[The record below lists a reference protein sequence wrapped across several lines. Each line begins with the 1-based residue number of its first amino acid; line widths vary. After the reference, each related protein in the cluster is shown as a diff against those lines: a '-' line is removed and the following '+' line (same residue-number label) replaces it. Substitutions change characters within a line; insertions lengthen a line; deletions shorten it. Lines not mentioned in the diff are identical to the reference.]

1 MKTLLKFS
9 FKRRFL
15 NKMTLF
21 LQLMFIVIITLMFYF
36 DKVSDLFNLEFNQPI
51 PIYIEPSL
59 RKLIIN
65 ESEWESKGFVLSPNK
80 DSITI
85 SKIKDVYTISLVDDM
100 FTQSKIYELLLD
112 NHQKRKENSS
122 NPSVYKWLEDYQ
134 KIEVN
139 FLEYKQEENQFKHQL
154 IILFLT
160 SIYFMLLN
168 FIAVNSNEIIMEKT
182 SHMIPII
189 LTHVKIRTHFL
200 SKLIIGF
207 SSVLFQIIS
216 SLGVVGVIAYSRYQ
230 LDRGVGL
237 IKLLVKFLPFK
248 LDSLNLDDILKLL
261 DISWNDFYQVLLGL
275 VFILIGI
282 LIIQIFI
289 LILSSKVKT
298 MEEAASIQGPFYLI
312 LLIIYYLALS
322 LNTTQSLS
330 SGFGYVLSYIP
341 VFSMLIMPMRLLTQ
355 HVMPIEIMTSLLFSF
370 ALISLIF
377 ILLYPLYKEG
387 IREEG

>member
-1 MKTLLKFS
+1 
-9 FKRRFL
+9 
-15 NKMTLF
+15 
-21 LQLMFIVIITLMFYF
+21 
-36 DKVSDLFNLEFNQPI
+36 
-51 PIYIEPSL
+51 
-59 RKLIIN
+59 
-65 ESEWESKGFVLSPNK
+65 
-80 DSITI
+80 
-85 SKIKDVYTISLVDDM
+85 
-100 FTQSKIYELLLD
+100 
-112 NHQKRKENSS
+112 
-122 NPSVYKWLEDYQ
+122 
-134 KIEVN
+134 
-139 FLEYKQEENQFKHQL
+139 
-154 IILFLT
+154 
-160 SIYFMLLN
+160 
-168 FIAVNSNEIIMEKT
+168 MEKT

-216 SLGVVGVIAYSRYQ
+216 SLGVVGLIAYSRYQ
-230 LDRGVGL
+230 LDRGEGL

-248 LDSLNLDDILKLL
+248 LESLNLDDILKLL
-261 DISWNDFYQVLLGL
+261 DISWNDFYQILLGL

-282 LIIQIFI
+282 LIIQILI

>member
-21 LQLMFIVIITLMFYF
+21 LQLMFIAIITLMFYF
-36 DKVSDLFNLEFNQPI
+36 DKVSDLFNLEFNQPL

-65 ESEWESKGFVLSPNK
+65 ETEWESKGFVLSTNK
-80 DSITI
+80 DSINI
-85 SKIKDVYTISLVDDM
+85 SKVKEVYTISLVEDM

-216 SLGVVGVIAYSRYQ
+216 SLGVVGLIAYSRYQ
-230 LDRGVGL
+230 LDRGEGL

-248 LDSLNLDDILKLL
+248 LDTVSLDDILKLL
-261 DISWNDFYQVLLGL
+261 DISWNDFYQVLLGI

-282 LIIQIFI
+282 LIIQILI

-330 SGFGYVLSYIP
+330 SGFGYILSYIP

-377 ILLYPLYKEG
+377 ILMYPLYKEG

>member
-36 DKVSDLFNLEFNQPI
+36 DKVSDVFNLEFNQPI

-59 RKLIIN
+59 RKLIVN
-65 ESEWESKGFVLSPNK
+65 ESAWTSKGFVLSTNK
-80 DSITI
+80 NSITI
-85 SKIKDVYTISLVDDM
+85 SKVKDKYTISLVDDL

-134 KIEVN
+134 KIDVE
-139 FLEYKQEENQFKHQL
+139 FLEYHQEENQFKHQL

-189 LTHVKIRTHFL
+189 LTHVKIRTHFM

-207 SSVLFQIIS
+207 SAVLFQIMS
-216 SLGVVGVIAYSRYQ
+216 SIGVVGIIAYTRYQ
-230 LDRGVGL
+230 LDRGEGL

-248 LDSLNLDDILKLL
+248 LELMNLDDLLKLL
-261 DISWNDFYQVLLGL
+261 DLDWNDFYQVVLGL
-275 VFILIGI
+275 IFILIGI
-282 LIIQIFI
+282 LIIQILI

-330 SGFGYVLSYIP
+330 SGFGYLLSYIP
-341 VFSMLIMPMRLLTQ
+341 IFSMLIMPMRLLTQ
-355 HVMPIEIMTSLLFSF
+355 HVMPMEIITSILFSF
-370 ALISLIF
+370 ALISLTF
-377 ILLYPLYKEG
+377 ILMYPLYIRG
-387 IREEG
+387 LREEG

>member
-21 LQLMFIVIITLMFYF
+21 LQIMFIVIITLMFYF

-65 ESEWESKGFVLSPNK
+65 ESEWENKGFVLSTNK
-80 DSITI
+80 DSISI
-85 SKIKDVYTISLVDDM
+85 SKVKEVYTISLVEDM
-100 FTQSKIYELLLD
+100 FTQSKIYDLLLD

-237 IKLLVKFLPFK
+237 IKLLVKLLPLK
-248 LDSLNLDDILKLL
+248 LDALNLEDILKLL
-261 DISWNDFYQVLLGL
+261 DISWNDLYQVLLGL

-282 LIIQIFI
+282 LIIQILI

-330 SGFGYVLSYIP
+330 SGFGYILSYIP
-341 VFSMLIMPMRLLTQ
+341 IFSMLIMPMRLLTQ

-377 ILLYPLYKEG
+377 ILLYPLYMEG

>member
-1 MKTLLKFS
+1 MKTLLQFS

-21 LQLMFIVIITLMFYF
+21 LQIIFILVISIMFYF
-36 DKVSDLFNLEFNQPI
+36 DKISELLNLEFNKPI
-51 PIYIEPSL
+51 PIYIEPNL
-59 RKLIIN
+59 RKLIVN
-65 ESEWESKGFVLSPNK
+65 EAEWKNKGFEFTTK
-80 DSITI
+80 KESITI
-85 SKIKDVYTISLVDDM
+85 SYSKDVYSITLVDDLM
-100 FTQSKIYELLLD
+100 TQSKIYDLLLD
-112 NHQKRKENSS
+112 NHQKRKESSSNSS
-122 NPSVYKWLEDYQ
+122 VYRWLEDYRS
-134 KIEVN
+134 IEVD
-139 FLEYKQEENQFKHQL
+139 FLEYKYEDNQFKHQI

-189 LTHVKIRTHFL
+189 LTHVKIKTHFI

-207 SSVLFQIIS
+207 ASVLFQIIS
-216 SLGVVGVIAYSRYQ
+216 SIGIVGLIGYSRYQ
-230 LDRGVGL
+230 LDKGEGL
-237 IKLLVKFLPFK
+237 IRLLVKFSPFK
-248 LDSLNLDDILKLL
+248 LDSFNLDDILKLL
-261 DISWNDFYQVLLGL
+261 DLSMNDLVQVSIGL

-282 LIIQIFI
+282 FIIQILI

-298 MEEAASIQGPFYLI
+298 MEEAASIQGPFYLV

-330 SGFGYVLSYIP
+330 SNLGLTLSYIP
-341 VFSMLIMPMRLLTQ
+341 IFSMLIMPMRLLTQ
-355 HVMPIEIMTSLLFSF
+355 HVMPIEIMISILFSF

-377 ILLYPLYKEG
+377 IVMYPLYCTG
-387 IREEG
+387 LREEG

>member
-1 MKTLLKFS
+1 MKTLLQFS

-21 LQLMFIVIITLMFYF
+21 LQIIFILVISILFYF
-36 DKVSDLFNLEFNQPI
+36 DKISELLNLEFNKPI
-51 PIYIEPSL
+51 PIYIEPNL
-59 RKLIIN
+59 RKQIVN
-65 ESEWESKGFVLSPNK
+65 EAEWKNKGFEFTTNK
-80 DSITI
+80 ESITI
-85 SKIKDVYTISLVDDM
+85 SYSKDVYSITLVDDLM
-100 FTQSKIYELLLD
+100 TQSKIYDLLLD
-112 NHQKRKENSS
+112 NHQKRKESSSNSS
-122 NPSVYKWLEDYQ
+122 VYRWLEDYRS
-134 KIEVN
+134 IDVD
-139 FLEYKQEENQFKHQL
+139 FLEYKYEDNQFKHQI

-189 LTHVKIRTHFL
+189 LTHVKIKTHFI

-207 SSVLFQIIS
+207 ASVLFQIIS
-216 SLGVVGVIAYSRYQ
+216 SIGIVGLIGYSRYQ
-230 LDRGVGL
+230 LDKGEGL
-237 IKLLVKFLPFK
+237 IRLLVKFLPFK
-248 LDSLNLDDILKLL
+248 LDSFNLDDILKLL
-261 DISWNDFYQVLLGL
+261 DLSMNDLVQVSIGL

-282 LIIQIFI
+282 FIIQILI

-298 MEEAASIQGPFYLI
+298 MEEAASIQGPFYLV

-330 SGFGYVLSYIP
+330 SNLGLTLSYIP
-341 VFSMLIMPMRLLTQ
+341 IFSMLIMPMRLLTQ
-355 HVMPIEIMTSLLFSF
+355 HVMPIEIMISILFSF

-377 ILLYPLYKEG
+377 IIMYPIYCEG
-387 IREEG
+387 LREEG

>member
-21 LQLMFIVIITLMFYF
+21 LQIMFIVVITLMFYF

-65 ESEWESKGFVLSPNK
+65 ESEWESKGFILSTNK

-85 SKIKDVYTISLVDDM
+85 SKHKDVYTISLVEDM

-112 NHQKRKENSS
+112 NHQKRKETSS

-189 LTHVKIRTHFL
+189 LTHVKIRTHFM

-207 SSVLFQIIS
+207 ISVLFQILS
-216 SLGVVGVIAYSRYQ
+216 SLGVVGLIAYSRYQ
-230 LDRGVGL
+230 LDRGEGL
-237 IKLLVKFLPFK
+237 IKFLVKFLPFK
-248 LDSLNLDDILKLL
+248 LDSLSLDDIFNLL
-261 DISWNDFYQVLLGL
+261 DLSWNDFYQVVLGL
-275 VFILIGI
+275 VFILLGI
-282 LIIQIFI
+282 FIIQILI

-330 SGFGYVLSYIP
+330 SGFGYILSFIP
-341 VFSMLIMPMRLLTQ
+341 IFSMLNMPMRLLTQ
-355 HVMPIEIMTSLLFSF
+355 HVMSIEIMTSILFSF

-377 ILLYPLYKEG
+377 ILMYPLYKKG

>member
-21 LQLMFIVIITLMFYF
+21 LQIMFIVVITLMFYF

-65 ESEWESKGFVLSPNK
+65 DSEWESKGFILSTNK

-85 SKIKDVYTISLVDDM
+85 SKHKDVYTISLVEDM

-112 NHQKRKENSS
+112 NHQKRKETSS

-189 LTHVKIRTHFL
+189 LTHVKIRTHFM

-207 SSVLFQIIS
+207 SSVLFQILS
-216 SLGVVGVIAYSRYQ
+216 SLGVVGLIAYSRYQ
-230 LDRGVGL
+230 LDRGEGL
-237 IKLLVKFLPFK
+237 IKFLVKFLPFK
-248 LDSLNLDDILKLL
+248 LDSISLDDIFNLL
-261 DISWNDFYQVLLGL
+261 DLSWNDFYQVVLGL
-275 VFILIGI
+275 VFILLGI
-282 LIIQIFI
+282 FIIQILI

-330 SGFGYVLSYIP
+330 SGFGYILSFLPI
-341 VFSMLIMPMRLLTQ
+341 FSMLIMPMRLLTQ
-355 HVMPIEIMTSLLFSF
+355 HVMSIEIMTSILFSF

-377 ILLYPLYKEG
+377 ILMYPLYKKG

>member
-1 MKTLLKFS
+1 MKTLLQFS

-21 LQLMFIVIITLMFYF
+21 LQIIFILVISIMFYF
-36 DKVSDLFNLEFNQPI
+36 DKISELLNLEFNKPI
-51 PIYIEPSL
+51 PIYIEPNL
-59 RKLIIN
+59 RKLIVN
-65 ESEWESKGFVLSPNK
+65 EAEWKNKGFEFTTK
-80 DSITI
+80 KESITI
-85 SKIKDVYTISLVDDM
+85 SYSKDVYTITLVDDLM
-100 FTQSKIYELLLD
+100 TQSKIYDLLLD
-112 NHQKRKENSS
+112 NHQKRKESSSNSS
-122 NPSVYKWLEDYQ
+122 VYRWLEDYRT
-134 KIEVN
+134 IEVD
-139 FLEYKQEENQFKHQL
+139 FLEYKYEDNQFKHQI

-189 LTHVKIRTHFL
+189 LTHVKIKTHFI

-207 SSVLFQIIS
+207 ASVLFQIIS
-216 SLGVVGVIAYSRYQ
+216 SIGIVGLIGYSRYQ
-230 LDRGVGL
+230 LDKGEGL
-237 IKLLVKFLPFK
+237 IRLLVKFLPFK
-248 LDSLNLDDILKLL
+248 LDSFNLDDILKLL
-261 DISWNDFYQVLLGL
+261 DLSMNDLVQVSIGL

-282 LIIQIFI
+282 FIIQILI

-298 MEEAASIQGPFYLI
+298 MEEAASIQGPFYLV

-330 SGFGYVLSYIP
+330 SNLGLTLSYIP
-341 VFSMLIMPMRLLTQ
+341 IFSMLIMPMRLLTQ
-355 HVMPIEIMTSLLFSF
+355 HVMPIEIMISILFSF

-377 ILLYPLYKEG
+377 IIMYPIYCEG
-387 IREEG
+387 LREEG

>member
-1 MKTLLKFS
+1 MKTLLQFS

-21 LQLMFIVIITLMFYF
+21 LQIIFILVISIMFYF
-36 DKVSDLFNLEFNQPI
+36 DKISELLNLEFNKPI
-51 PIYIEPSL
+51 PIYIEPNL
-59 RKLIIN
+59 RKQIVN
-65 ESEWESKGFVLSPNK
+65 EAEWKNKGFEFTTNK
-80 DSITI
+80 ESITI
-85 SKIKDVYTISLVDDM
+85 SYSKDVYSITLVDDLM
-100 FTQSKIYELLLD
+100 TQSKIYDLLLD
-112 NHQKRKENSS
+112 NHQKRKESSSNSS
-122 NPSVYKWLEDYQ
+122 VYRWLEDYRS
-134 KIEVN
+134 IEVD
-139 FLEYKQEENQFKHQL
+139 FLEYKYEDNQFKHQI

-189 LTHVKIRTHFL
+189 LTHVKIKTHFI

-207 SSVLFQIIS
+207 ASVLFQIIS
-216 SLGVVGVIAYSRYQ
+216 SIGIVGLIGYSRYQ
-230 LDRGVGL
+230 LDKGEGL
-237 IKLLVKFLPFK
+237 IRLLVKFLPFK
-248 LDSLNLDDILKLL
+248 LDSFNLDDILKLL
-261 DISWNDFYQVLLGL
+261 DLSMNDLVQVSIGL

-282 LIIQIFI
+282 FIIQILI

-298 MEEAASIQGPFYLI
+298 MEEAASIQGPFYLV

-330 SGFGYVLSYIP
+330 SNLGLTLSYLPI
-341 VFSMLIMPMRLLTQ
+341 FSMLIMPMRLLTQ
-355 HVMPIEIMTSLLFSF
+355 HVMPIEIMISILFSF

-377 ILLYPLYKEG
+377 IIMYPIYCEG
-387 IREEG
+387 LREEG

>member
-1 MKTLLKFS
+1 MKTLLQFS

-21 LQLMFIVIITLMFYF
+21 LQIIFILVISIMFYF
-36 DKVSDLFNLEFNQPI
+36 DKISELLNLEFNRPI
-51 PIYIEPSL
+51 PIYIEPNL
-59 RKLIIN
+59 RKLIVN
-65 ESEWESKGFVLSPNK
+65 EAEWKNKGFEFTTK
-80 DSITI
+80 KESITI
-85 SKIKDVYTISLVDDM
+85 SYSKDVYTITLVDDLM
-100 FTQSKIYELLLD
+100 TQSKIYDLLLD
-112 NHQKRKENSS
+112 NHQKRKESSSNSS
-122 NPSVYKWLEDYQ
+122 VYRWLEDYRS
-134 KIEVN
+134 IDVD
-139 FLEYKQEENQFKHQL
+139 FLEYKYEDNQFKHQI

-189 LTHVKIRTHFL
+189 LTHVKIKTHFI

-207 SSVLFQIIS
+207 ASVLFQIIS
-216 SLGVVGVIAYSRYQ
+216 SIGIVGLIGYSRYQ
-230 LDRGVGL
+230 LDKGEGL
-237 IKLLVKFLPFK
+237 IRLLVKFLPFK
-248 LDSLNLDDILKLL
+248 LDSFNLDDILKLL
-261 DISWNDFYQVLLGL
+261 DLSMNDLVQVSIGL

-282 LIIQIFI
+282 FIIQILI

-298 MEEAASIQGPFYLI
+298 MEEAASIQGPFYLV

-330 SGFGYVLSYIP
+330 SNLGLTLSYIP
-341 VFSMLIMPMRLLTQ
+341 IFSMLIMPMRLLTQ
-355 HVMPIEIMTSLLFSF
+355 HVMPIEIMISILFSF

-377 ILLYPLYKEG
+377 IIMYPIYCEG
-387 IREEG
+387 LREEG

>member
-21 LQLMFIVIITLMFYF
+21 LQIMFIAVITLMFYF
-36 DKVSDLFNLEFNQPI
+36 DKVSDLFNLEFNKPI

-65 ESEWESKGFVLSPNK
+65 EPEWESKGFVLSTNK
-80 DSITI
+80 DSISI
-85 SKIKDVYTISLVDDM
+85 SKVKDVYTISLVEDM

-112 NHQKRKENSS
+112 NHQKRKEKSS

-134 KIEVN
+134 QIDVN

-216 SLGVVGVIAYSRYQ
+216 SMGIVGLIAYSRYQ
-230 LDRGVGL
+230 LDRGEGL
-237 IKLLVKFLPFK
+237 IKLLVKFFPFK
-248 LDSLNLDDILKLL
+248 LDSLDLDDILKLL
-261 DISWNDFYQVLLGL
+261 DISWDDFYQVLLGL

-282 LIIQIFI
+282 LIIQILI

-330 SGFGYVLSYIP
+330 SGFGYILSYLPI
-341 VFSMLIMPMRLLTQ
+341 FSMLIMPMRLLTQ

-377 ILLYPLYKEG
+377 ILMYPLYKEG

>member
-1 MKTLLKFS
+1 MKTLLQFS

-21 LQLMFIVIITLMFYF
+21 LQIIFILVISIMFYF
-36 DKVSDLFNLEFNQPI
+36 DKISELLNLEFNKPI
-51 PIYIEPSL
+51 PIYIEPNL
-59 RKLIIN
+59 RKLIVN
-65 ESEWESKGFVLSPNK
+65 EAEWKNKGFEFTTNK
-80 DSITI
+80 ESITI
-85 SKIKDVYTISLVDDM
+85 SYSKDVYTITLVDDLM
-100 FTQSKIYELLLD
+100 TQSKIYDLLLD
-112 NHQKRKENSS
+112 NHQKRKESSSNSS
-122 NPSVYKWLEDYQ
+122 VYRWLEDYRS
-134 KIEVN
+134 IDVD
-139 FLEYKQEENQFKHQL
+139 FLEYKYEDNQFKHQI

-189 LTHVKIRTHFL
+189 LTHVKIKTHFI

-207 SSVLFQIIS
+207 ASVLFQIIS
-216 SLGVVGVIAYSRYQ
+216 SIGIVGLIGYSRYQ
-230 LDRGVGL
+230 LDKGEGL
-237 IKLLVKFLPFK
+237 IRLLVKFLPFK
-248 LDSLNLDDILKLL
+248 LDSFNLDDILKLL
-261 DISWNDFYQVLLGL
+261 DLSMNDLVQVSIGL

-282 LIIQIFI
+282 FIIQILI

-298 MEEAASIQGPFYLI
+298 MEEAASIQGPFYLV

-330 SGFGYVLSYIP
+330 SNLGLTLSYIP
-341 VFSMLIMPMRLLTQ
+341 IFSMLIMPMRLLTQ
-355 HVMPIEIMTSLLFSF
+355 HVMPIEIMISILFSF

-377 ILLYPLYKEG
+377 IIMYPIYCEG
-387 IREEG
+387 LREEG

>member
-1 MKTLLKFS
+1 MKTLLQFS

-21 LQLMFIVIITLMFYF
+21 LQIIFILVISIMFYF
-36 DKVSDLFNLEFNQPI
+36 DKISELLNLEFNKPI
-51 PIYIEPSL
+51 PIYIEPNL
-59 RKLIIN
+59 RKQIVN
-65 ESEWESKGFVLSPNK
+65 EAEWKNKGFEFTTK
-80 DSITI
+80 KESITI
-85 SKIKDVYTISLVDDM
+85 SYSKDVYSITLVDDLM
-100 FTQSKIYELLLD
+100 TQSKIYDLLLD
-112 NHQKRKENSS
+112 NHQKRKESSSNSS
-122 NPSVYKWLEDYQ
+122 VYRWLEDYRS
-134 KIEVN
+134 IDVD
-139 FLEYKQEENQFKHQL
+139 FLEYKYEDNQFKHQI

-189 LTHVKIRTHFL
+189 LTHVKIKTHFI

-207 SSVLFQIIS
+207 ASVLFQIIS
-216 SLGVVGVIAYSRYQ
+216 SIGIVGLIGYSRYQ
-230 LDRGVGL
+230 LDKGEGL
-237 IKLLVKFLPFK
+237 IRLLVKFLPFK
-248 LDSLNLDDILKLL
+248 LDSFNLDDILKLL
-261 DISWNDFYQVLLGL
+261 DLSMNDLVQVSIGL

-282 LIIQIFI
+282 FIIQILI

-298 MEEAASIQGPFYLI
+298 MEEAASIQGPFYLV

-330 SGFGYVLSYIP
+330 SNLGLTLSYIP
-341 VFSMLIMPMRLLTQ
+341 IFSMLIMPMRLLTQ
-355 HVMPIEIMTSLLFSF
+355 HVMPIEIMISILFSF

-377 ILLYPLYKEG
+377 IIMYPIYCEG
-387 IREEG
+387 LREEG

>member
-1 MKTLLKFS
+1 MKTLLQFS

-21 LQLMFIVIITLMFYF
+21 LQIIFILVISIMFYF
-36 DKVSDLFNLEFNQPI
+36 DKISELLNLEFNKPI
-51 PIYIEPSL
+51 PIYIEPNL
-59 RKLIIN
+59 RKLIVN
-65 ESEWESKGFVLSPNK
+65 EAEWKNKGFEFTTK
-80 DSITI
+80 KESITI
-85 SKIKDVYTISLVDDM
+85 SYSKDVYSITLVHDLM
-100 FTQSKIYELLLD
+100 TQSKIYDLLLD
-112 NHQKRKENSS
+112 NHQKRKESSSNSS
-122 NPSVYKWLEDYQ
+122 VYRWLEDYRS
-134 KIEVN
+134 IDVD
-139 FLEYKQEENQFKHQL
+139 FLEYKYEDNQFKHQI

-189 LTHVKIRTHFL
+189 LTHVKIKTHFI

-207 SSVLFQIIS
+207 ASVLFQIIS
-216 SLGVVGVIAYSRYQ
+216 SIGIVGLIGYSRYQ
-230 LDRGVGL
+230 LDKGEGL
-237 IKLLVKFLPFK
+237 IRLLVKFLPFK
-248 LDSLNLDDILKLL
+248 LDSFNLDDILKLL
-261 DISWNDFYQVLLGL
+261 DLSMNDLVQVSIGL

-282 LIIQIFI
+282 FIIQILI

-298 MEEAASIQGPFYLI
+298 MEEAASIQGPFYLV

-330 SGFGYVLSYIP
+330 SNLGLTLSYIP
-341 VFSMLIMPMRLLTQ
+341 IFSMLIMPMRLLTQ
-355 HVMPIEIMTSLLFSF
+355 HVMPIEIMISILFSF

-377 ILLYPLYKEG
+377 IIMYPIYCEG
-387 IREEG
+387 LREEG

>member
-1 MKTLLKFS
+1 MNTLLKFS

-21 LQLMFIVIITLMFYF
+21 LQLMFIVIVTLMFYF
-36 DKVSDLFNLEFNQPI
+36 DKVSDVFNLEFNQPI
-51 PIYIEPSL
+51 SIYIEPSL
-59 RKLIIN
+59 RKLIVN
-65 ESEWESKGFVLSPNK
+65 ESAWTSKGFVLSTNK
-80 DSITI
+80 NSITI
-85 SKIKDVYTISLVDDM
+85 SKVKDKYTISLVDDL

-112 NHQKRKENSS
+112 NHQKRKESSS

-134 KIEVN
+134 KIDVE
-139 FLEYKQEENQFKHQL
+139 FLEYHQEENQFKHQL

-189 LTHVKIRTHFL
+189 LTHVKIRTHFM

-207 SSVLFQIIS
+207 SAVLFQIMS
-216 SLGVVGVIAYSRYQ
+216 SIGVVGIIAYTRYQ
-230 LDRGVGL
+230 LDRGEGL

-248 LDSLNLDDILKLL
+248 LELMNLDDLLKLL
-261 DISWNDFYQVLLGL
+261 DLDWNDFYQIVLGL
-275 VFILIGI
+275 IFILIGI
-282 LIIQIFI
+282 LIIQILI

-330 SGFGYVLSYIP
+330 SGFGYLLSFIP
-341 VFSMLIMPMRLLTQ
+341 IFSMLIMPMRLLTQ
-355 HVMPIEIMTSLLFSF
+355 HVMPMEIITSILFSF
-370 ALISLIF
+370 ALISLTF
-377 ILLYPLYKEG
+377 ILMYPLYIRG
-387 IREEG
+387 LREEG

>member
-21 LQLMFIVIITLMFYF
+21 LQIMFIAIITLIFYF

-65 ESEWESKGFVLSPNK
+65 ETEWESKGFVLSTNK
-80 DSITI
+80 DSINI
-85 SKIKDVYTISLVDDM
+85 SKVKEVYTISLVEDM

-216 SLGVVGVIAYSRYQ
+216 SLGVVGLIAYSRYQ
-230 LDRGVGL
+230 LDRGEGL

-248 LDSLNLDDILKLL
+248 LDTVSLDDILKLL
-261 DISWNDFYQVLLGL
+261 DISWNDFYQVLLGI

-282 LIIQIFI
+282 LIIQILI

-330 SGFGYVLSYIP
+330 SGFGYILSYIP

-370 ALISLIF
+370 TLISLIF
-377 ILLYPLYKEG
+377 ILMYPLYKKG

>member
-1 MKTLLKFS
+1 MKTLLQFS

-21 LQLMFIVIITLMFYF
+21 LQVIFILVISIMFYF
-36 DKVSDLFNLEFNQPI
+36 DKISELLNLEFNKPI
-51 PIYIEPSL
+51 PIYIEPNL
-59 RKLIIN
+59 RKLIVN
-65 ESEWESKGFVLSPNK
+65 EAEWKNKGFEFTTK
-80 DSITI
+80 KESISI
-85 SKIKDVYTISLVDDM
+85 SYSKDVYSITLVDDLM
-100 FTQSKIYELLLD
+100 TQSKIYDLLLD
-112 NHQKRKENSS
+112 NHQKRKESSSNSS
-122 NPSVYKWLEDYQ
+122 VYRWLEDYRS
-134 KIEVN
+134 IDVD
-139 FLEYKQEENQFKHQL
+139 FLEYKYEDNQFKHQI

-189 LTHVKIRTHFL
+189 LTHVKIKTHFI

-207 SSVLFQIIS
+207 ASVLFQIIS
-216 SLGVVGVIAYSRYQ
+216 SIGIVGLIGYSRYQ
-230 LDRGVGL
+230 LDKGEGL
-237 IKLLVKFLPFK
+237 IRLLVKFLPFK
-248 LDSLNLDDILKLL
+248 LDSFNLDDILKLL
-261 DISWNDFYQVLLGL
+261 DLSMNDLVQVSIGL

-282 LIIQIFI
+282 FIIQILI

-298 MEEAASIQGPFYLI
+298 MEEAASIQGPFYLV

-330 SGFGYVLSYIP
+330 SNLGLTLSYIP
-341 VFSMLIMPMRLLTQ
+341 IFSMLIMPMRLLTQ
-355 HVMPIEIMTSLLFSF
+355 HVMPIEIMISILFSF

-377 ILLYPLYKEG
+377 IIMYPIYCEG
-387 IREEG
+387 LREEG

>member
-1 MKTLLKFS
+1 MKTLLQFS

-21 LQLMFIVIITLMFYF
+21 LQIIFILVISIMFYF
-36 DKVSDLFNLEFNQPI
+36 DKISELLNLEFNKPI
-51 PIYIEPSL
+51 PIYIEPNL
-59 RKLIIN
+59 RKLIVN
-65 ESEWESKGFVLSPNK
+65 EAEWKNKGFEFTTNK
-80 DSITI
+80 ESITI
-85 SKIKDVYTISLVDDM
+85 SYSKDVYSITLVDDLM
-100 FTQSKIYELLLD
+100 TQSKIYDLLLD
-112 NHQKRKENSS
+112 NHQKRKESSSNSS
-122 NPSVYKWLEDYQ
+122 VYRWLEDYRS
-134 KIEVN
+134 IEVN
-139 FLEYKQEENQFKHQL
+139 YLEYKYEDNQFKHQI

-189 LTHVKIRTHFL
+189 LTHVKIKTHFI

-207 SSVLFQIIS
+207 ASVLFQIIS
-216 SLGVVGVIAYSRYQ
+216 SIGIVGLIGYSRYQ
-230 LDRGVGL
+230 LDRGEGL
-237 IKLLVKFLPFK
+237 IRLLVKFLPFK
-248 LDSLNLDDILKLL
+248 LDSFNLDDILKLL
-261 DISWNDFYQVLLGL
+261 DLSMNDLVQVSIGL

-282 LIIQIFI
+282 FIIQILI

-298 MEEAASIQGPFYLI
+298 MEEAASIQGPFYLV

-330 SGFGYVLSYIP
+330 SNLGLTLSYLPI
-341 VFSMLIMPMRLLTQ
+341 FSMLIMPMRLLTQ
-355 HVMPIEIMTSLLFSF
+355 HVMPIEIMISILFSF

-377 ILLYPLYKEG
+377 IIMYPIYCEG
-387 IREEG
+387 LREEG

>member
-21 LQLMFIVIITLMFYF
+21 LQIMFIVVITLMFYF

-65 ESEWESKGFVLSPNK
+65 DSEWESKGFILSTNK

-85 SKIKDVYTISLVDDM
+85 SKHKDVYTISLVEDM

-112 NHQKRKENSS
+112 NHQKRKETSS

-189 LTHVKIRTHFL
+189 LTHVKIRTHFI

-207 SSVLFQIIS
+207 SSVLFQILS
-216 SLGVVGVIAYSRYQ
+216 SLGVVGLIAYSRYQ
-230 LDRGVGL
+230 LDRGEGL
-237 IKLLVKFLPFK
+237 IKFLVKFLPFK
-248 LDSLNLDDILKLL
+248 LDSISLDDIFNLL
-261 DISWNDFYQVLLGL
+261 DLSWNDFYQVVLGL
-275 VFILIGI
+275 VFILLGI
-282 LIIQIFI
+282 FIIQILI

-330 SGFGYVLSYIP
+330 SGFGYILSFLPI
-341 VFSMLIMPMRLLTQ
+341 FSMLIMPMRLLTQ
-355 HVMPIEIMTSLLFSF
+355 HVMSIEIMTSILFSF

-377 ILLYPLYKEG
+377 ILMYPLYKKG